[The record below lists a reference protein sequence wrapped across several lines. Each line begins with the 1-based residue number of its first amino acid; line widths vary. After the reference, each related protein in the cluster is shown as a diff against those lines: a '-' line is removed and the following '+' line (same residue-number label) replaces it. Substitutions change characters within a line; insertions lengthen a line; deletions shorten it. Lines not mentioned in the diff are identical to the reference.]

1 MKRDYRLY
9 IDDIL
14 ESIKK
19 RLPNVESLMEE
30 VLRKMDDDMGKD

>member
-14 ESIKK
+14 EALKK
-19 RLPNVESLMEE
+19 IERYVESLGFDEFSI
-30 VLRKMDDDMGKD
+30 LLPRLPT

>member
-14 ESIKK
+14 EALEK
-19 RLPNVESLMEE
+19 MEQE
-30 VLRKMDDDMGKD
+30 KDNQE